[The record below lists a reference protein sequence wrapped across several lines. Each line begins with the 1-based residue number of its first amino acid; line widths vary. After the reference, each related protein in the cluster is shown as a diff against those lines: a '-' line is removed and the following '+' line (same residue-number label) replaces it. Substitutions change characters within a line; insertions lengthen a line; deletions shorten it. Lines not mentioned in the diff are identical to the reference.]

1 MACTAGRG
9 SAQGSAPAGRDLQ
22 RRDPAT
28 GGNGLLTIAMTRVFE
43 VAAALFAVAAAVFWS
58 LYAFEE
64 LPQMTP
70 VDDPALAV
78 GGLAIMTS
86 LSIP

>member
-1 MACTAGRG
+1 M
-9 SAQGSAPAGRDLQ
+9 
-22 RRDPAT
+22 
-28 GGNGLLTIAMTRVFE
+28 AMTRVFE

-78 GGLAIMTS
+78 SGLAIMTS
-86 LSIP
+86 WAAGLSGASALCAAVSFLL